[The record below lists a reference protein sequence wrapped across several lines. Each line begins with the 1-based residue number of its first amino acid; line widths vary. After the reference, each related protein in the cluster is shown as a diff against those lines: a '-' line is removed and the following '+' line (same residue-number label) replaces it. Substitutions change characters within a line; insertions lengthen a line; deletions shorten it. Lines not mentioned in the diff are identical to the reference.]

1 MILGIQG
8 RDIVVEK
15 FCQLKQEFQFHKYDC
30 TIYILCY
37 DTIS

>member
-15 FCQLKQEFQFHKYDC
+15 FCQLQQEF
-30 TIYILCY
+30 
-37 DTIS
+37 